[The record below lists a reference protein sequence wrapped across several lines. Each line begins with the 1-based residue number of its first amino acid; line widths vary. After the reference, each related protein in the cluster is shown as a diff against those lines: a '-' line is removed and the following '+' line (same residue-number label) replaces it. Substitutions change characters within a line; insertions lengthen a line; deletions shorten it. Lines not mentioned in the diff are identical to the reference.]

1 MQASRDALETDRPMA
16 TVSPLPPD
24 AIYLYR
30 FKDSNSDE
38 IVRSFVQLV
47 FSPSFFQSA
56 PTLIVWFSFREKFKE
71 SKNGRKHGCVTI
83 RYQWPIDT
91 KFGRY
96 RVDEM
101 VDLKYKILNSG
112 RSWWQLKICYR
123 RNEEIQMLYNEE
135 QRSRRIEFGTFRK
148 SSAELSTISE
158 NATSRD
164 NDAWKLRSKIREPK
178 EETKIGRSKNF
189 TKKLRIEVIE
199 SISR

>member
-1 MQASRDALETDRPMA
+1 MPWKRIVQWPQCPLCPLTRFIFI
-16 TVSPLPPD
+16 VSKILTRTRLFD
-24 AIYLYR
+24 
-30 FKDSNSDE
+30 
-38 IVRSFVQLV
+38 RSFN
-47 FSPSFFQSA
+47 SSFRQAFFKVP

-148 SSAELSTISE
+148 SWAELSTISE

>member
-1 MQASRDALETDRPMA
+1 MQASWDALETDRPIA

-38 IVRSFVQLV
+38 IARTFN
-47 FSPSFFQSA
+47 SPFLQAFFKV
-56 PTLIVWFSFREKFKE
+56 PPMLIVWFSFRKEFKE
-71 SKNGRKHGCVTI
+71 SKNGGKHGCVTI

-91 KFGRY
+91 KFGGY

-101 VDLKYKILNSG
+101 VDLKYKILDSG
-112 RSWWQLKICYR
+112 RSWRQLKICYR
-123 RNEEIQMLYNEE
+123 RNEEIQILYNEE

-148 SSAELSTISE
+148 RSAELSTISE
-158 NATSRD
+158 NVTSRD
-164 NDAWKLRSKIREPK
+164 NDAWKLQSEIREPK
-178 EETKIGRSKNF
+178 EETKIGGSKNF